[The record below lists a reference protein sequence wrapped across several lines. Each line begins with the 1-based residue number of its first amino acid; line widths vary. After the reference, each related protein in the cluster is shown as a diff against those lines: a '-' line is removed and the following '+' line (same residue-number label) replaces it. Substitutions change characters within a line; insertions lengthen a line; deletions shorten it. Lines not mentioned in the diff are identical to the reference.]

1 MRYGRWLSVFSMVTL
16 VAATEAT
23 ALAATELA
31 PQTRSEGGVSV
42 TVAPRNIPSGTGA
55 WEFELT
61 FDTHTVAL
69 DQDLTHSS
77 VLVDAQG
84 KRHAPTGWQGDPPGG
99 HHRKGVLRFKAL
111 SELPSAIELRIEGV
125 GGVQRVFRWQLK

>member
-1 MRYGRWLSVFSMVTL
+1 MKQGRWLIVFFVVTL

-31 PQTRSEGGVSV
+31 PQTRNEGGVRV
-42 TVAPRNIPSGTGA
+42 RVAPRDLTPGV

-69 DQDLTHSS
+69 DQDLARSS
-77 VLVDAQG
+77 VLLDAQG
-84 KRHAPTGWQGDPPGG
+84 NRYAPTGWEGDPPGG

-111 SELPSAIELRIEGV
+111 SELPAAIELRIEGV